1 MSNESAGEDLLQYM
15 GEGDGTRVGIE
26 SKVAEVEIEL
36 AGESKVN
43 SAPTEVKSA
52 GTEDSRI
59 LQREDYMGYLESC
72 THTLKTLVAMP

>member
-1 MSNESAGEDLLQYM
+1 M

-26 SKVAEVEIEL
+26 IKVAEVETEL
-36 AGESKVN
+36 AGGSKVN

-59 LQREDYMGYLESC
+59 PQRADYMGYLESC
-72 THTLKTLVAMP
+72 ILSLKNVVAMP